1 MTQDGRFYLLK
12 EICLSNPKYSQCT
25 SSVNTPSEGRAVT
38 RNTWRLCDLKKNVF
52 MLIASVLLSFL
63 NTETAHKAAIWLTR
77 SENYTRKQ
85 TIQDQIL
92 PKVDQ
97 KWVNWFLTY
106 DQMALNWFCC
116 FCFSKRCMES
126 FSLIRLLNDGGLSEC
141 KSLGH
146 WRSKSNS
153 SVQQRRCQ
161 KWQQESECSFYQG
174 KYCRFQGY

>member
-1 MTQDGRFYLLK
+1 
-12 EICLSNPKYSQCT
+12 
-25 SSVNTPSEGRAVT
+25 
-38 RNTWRLCDLKKNVF
+38 

-106 DQMALNWFCC
+106 NQMALNWFCC

-161 KWQQESECSFYQG
+161 KWQRESECSFYQG
-174 KYCRFQGY
+174 KYCRFQVIKVTLNKLKSKTKTVVFFVFFKITQSKVYASAALN